1 MKKTF
6 KEAVVIITGAA
17 SGMGQEIAM
26 QAAQKG
32 AHVIATDVNEE
43 GLAQTQA
50 MAAAKGFPIEI
61 QIVDVSQKSAVE
73 AFAQNTLPILN
84 NRPLILINNAGVG
97 LMTGDFNDT
106 PLEAYE
112 WLININLWG
121 VIRMTKAFYPYF
133 MAQNAGHIVN
143 ISSIFGFGGVSFQT
157 AYCTSKFGVRGFTEA
172 LRMELSETNI
182 GTTVVHPG
190 GIKTNIVRN
199 APPKGRFATTEMHK
213 EAISQFDKNAPTT
226 SEKAARLILEAVEK
240 NKKRLVIG
248 MDGKLFE
255 WVVRLFPVSF
265 TGILKGQLEKVFTNP
280 YKK

>member
-6 KEAVVIITGAA
+6 KNAVVIITGAA
-17 SGMGQEIAM
+17 SGMGQEMAL

-32 AHVIATDVNEE
+32 GHVIATDVNEK
-43 GLAQTQA
+43 GLAETQA
-50 MAAAKGFPIEI
+50 MAQANGFTIEI
-61 QIVDVSQKSAVE
+61 QILDVSQKADIEV
-73 AFAQNTLPILN
+73 FAQKMQPILN
-84 NRPLILINNAGVG
+84 NRQLILINNAGVG
-97 LMTGDFNDT
+97 LMSGNFNDT
-106 PLEAYE
+106 SLEDYE
-112 WLININLWG
+112 WLLSINLWG

-143 ISSIFGFGGVSFQT
+143 ISSVFGFAGVAFQT

-172 LRMELSETNI
+172 IRMELSETNI

-199 APPKGRFATTEMHK
+199 SLPKGEFATAEMHK
-213 EAISQFDKNAPTT
+213 DAISRFDKNAPTS

-240 NKKRLVIG
+240 DKKRLVIG
-248 MDGKLFE
+248 ADGKLIE
-255 WVVRLFPVSF
+255 WIVRLFPVAF
-265 TGILKGQLEKVFTNP
+265 TRLLKGQLEKAFSNP